1 MAPNL
6 KKVFE
11 KLDDLPAAVH
21 KTSNELRELDTKAEN
36 TMRTAKIK
44 LNDLL
49 NSHAKHN
56 KEQHLKIYKEI
67 HELLK
72 SAERMHSRKIHLAEK
87 QYDMIDGKI
96 NNLDRDWAEFLDM
109 QRQTAIDEKNRLYE
123 AAAEL
128 EPSSLKRKPASSRKE
143 KKNEDYKAI
152 RMANISAA
160 QHKSFELVPLP
171 QHVVDMPIDPNEPRY
186 CTCNQVSF
194 GEMVGCDN
202 KNCKVEWFHF
212 QCVGLTEPPTG
223 KWFCEACSQAR
234 KKK

>member
-1 MAPNL
+1 
-6 KKVFE
+6 
-11 KLDDLPAAVH
+11 
-21 KTSNELRELDTKAEN
+21 
-36 TMRTAKIK
+36 
-44 LNDLL
+44 
-49 NSHAKHN
+49 
-56 KEQHLKIYKEI
+56 
-67 HELLK
+67 
-72 SAERMHSRKIHLAEK
+72 MHSRKIHLAEK

-152 RMANISAA
+152 RMANIS
-160 QHKSFELVPLP
+160 
-171 QHVVDMPIDPNEPRY
+171 DMPIDPNEPRY